1 MEIPH
6 EFFAARRSI
15 HAILKVDHVT
25 HLGGISPPD
34 CQTMPCRRADNM
46 AWSEILDLAC
56 QGLTCFSP
64 DCAFWLLDME
74 EDGPLNVYAVFR
86 GFLPM
91 LTVQELPF
99 ENALVW

>member
-1 MEIPH
+1 
-6 EFFAARRSI
+6 
-15 HAILKVDHVT
+15 
-25 HLGGISPPD
+25 
-34 CQTMPCRRADNM
+34 M
-46 AWSEILDLAC
+46 AGSEYLDLAC

-99 ENALVW
+99 QECPCLVAIGFYRGLGGGSCGV